1 MLASLSIFSFVPF
14 VREKNFFLS
23 YIFSKIRRI
32 FFHNSLCVSHSLL
45 LLRLLNF
52 YYFFFC
58 GRVDDESNAAVNG
71 GRNSIEIH
79 HVEFFYNT
87 QYKYIFFLLR
97 LQNVLIR

>member
-23 YIFSKIRRI
+23 LIYFQRYEE
-32 FFHNSLCVSHSLL
+32 FFFITLCVYLTRFFFFVFL
-45 LLRLLNF
+45 IF
-52 YYFFFC
+52 IIFFFC

-87 QYKYIFFLLR
+87 QYKYFLLLR